1 VWCGVVCAGCCSR
14 KHDPDGGDPEQQ
26 QQGSRE
32 SEKLLAVS
40 MTKVIFGE
48 SKPPPGPVAVEM
60 LQQRVTGLSEAD
72 AESLLRQHSNDLD
85 QALRKAREQ
94 PAQERGG
101 QG

>member
-1 VWCGVVCAGCCSR
+1 
-14 KHDPDGGDPEQQ
+14 
-26 QQGSRE
+26 
-32 SEKLLAVS
+32 

-85 QALRKAREQ
+85 QALRKARE
-94 PAQERGG
+94 
-101 QG
+101 

>member
-1 VWCGVVCAGCCSR
+1 
-14 KHDPDGGDPEQQ
+14 
-26 QQGSRE
+26 
-32 SEKLLAVS
+32 
-40 MTKVIFGE
+40 
-48 SKPPPGPVAVEM
+48 M

-94 PAQERGG
+94 PAQERGE